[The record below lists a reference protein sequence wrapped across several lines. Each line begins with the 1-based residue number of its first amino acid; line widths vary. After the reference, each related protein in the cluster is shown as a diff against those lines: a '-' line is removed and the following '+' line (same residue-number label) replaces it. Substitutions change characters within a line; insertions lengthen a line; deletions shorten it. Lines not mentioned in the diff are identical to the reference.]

1 MLMLVRTEALLSL
14 DAGDLIKDSHLAD
27 LSKGYT
33 AKVQAIK
40 DMDRER
46 MGDFMVWDTAK
57 NAPIPMN
64 REQVG
69 IHQVRA
75 GIEPALEGTY
85 RVKLLDGKE
94 EDVMPAFQMSKMHV
108 QGFELATSR

>member
-1 MLMLVRTEALLSL
+1 LLVRTDTLRYL
-14 DAGDLIKDSHLAD
+14 DPRDVIKGWHLAD

-46 MGDFMVWDTAK
+46 MGDLMVWDTAK

-85 RVKLLDGKE
+85 RVKLLDGKQG
-94 EDVMPAFQMSKMHV
+94 DVMRPFQVDKIHV
-108 QGFELATSR
+108 QSF